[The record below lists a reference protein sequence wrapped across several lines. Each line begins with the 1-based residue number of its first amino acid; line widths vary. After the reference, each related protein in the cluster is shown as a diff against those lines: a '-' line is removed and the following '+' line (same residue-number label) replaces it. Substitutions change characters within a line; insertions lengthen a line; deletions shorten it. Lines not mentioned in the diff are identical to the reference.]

1 METLYSVI
9 PGEVEAAEYTVGED
23 SPVADIP
30 LMTMKKKPDILIAAI
45 IREGQVLIPR
55 GSDVILA
62 GDRVV
67 VVSRAKAIDSLAD
80 ILL

>member
-9 PGEVEAAEYTVGED
+9 HGEVEAAEYTVDED
-23 SPVADIP
+23 SPVTDIP

-55 GSDVILA
+55 GSDVILP

-67 VVSRAKAIDSLAD
+67 VVSRTKAIDSLAD

>member
-9 PGEVEAAEYTVGED
+9 HGEVEAAEYTVGED
-23 SPVADIP
+23 SPVTDIP

-45 IREGQVLIPR
+45 IRDGKVLIPR
-55 GSDVILA
+55 GSDVILT

-67 VVSRAKAIDSLAD
+67 VVSRAKVIDGLSD

>member
-1 METLYSVI
+1 METLYNVI
-9 PGEVEAAEYTVGED
+9 QGEVEAAEYTVDED
-23 SPVADIP
+23 SPVTDIP
-30 LMTMKKKPDILIAAI
+30 LMNMKKKPDILIAAI
-45 IREGQVLIPR
+45 IRDGQVMIPR

-67 VVSRAKAIDSLAD
+67 LVSRAKAIDSLAD

>member
-9 PGEVEAAEYTVGED
+9 QGKVEAAEYTVDED
-23 SPVADIP
+23 SPVTDIP
-30 LMTMKKKPDILIAAI
+30 LMTIKKKPDILIAAI
-45 IREGQVLIPR
+45 IRGGKVLIPR
-55 GSDVILA
+55 GADIIMA

-67 VVSRAKAIDSLAD
+67 VVSRAKAVDGLSD

>member
-9 PGEVEAAEYTVGED
+9 QGKVEAAEYTVDED
-23 SPVADIP
+23 SPVTDIP
-30 LMTMKKKPDILIAAI
+30 LMTLKKKPDILIAAI
-45 IREGQVLIPR
+45 IRGGKVLIPR
-55 GSDVILA
+55 GADIIMA

-67 VVSRAKAIDSLAD
+67 VVSRAKAVDGLSD